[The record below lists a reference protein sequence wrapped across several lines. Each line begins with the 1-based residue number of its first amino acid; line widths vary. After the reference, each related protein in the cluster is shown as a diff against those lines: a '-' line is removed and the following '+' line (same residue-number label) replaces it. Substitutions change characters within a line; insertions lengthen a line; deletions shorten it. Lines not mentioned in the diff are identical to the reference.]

1 MQVLKEKQL
10 YAKLSK
16 CYFYQNK
23 IHYLGHIVLEE
34 GIAVDPKNIEAI
46 MNQPTPNNVLDVRYF
61 MGLASYYRKFIKRIF
76 KNCTSDNFFT
86 KERYKI

>member
-1 MQVLKEKQL
+1 MQILRENHI

-34 GIAVDPKNIEAI
+34 GIAVDPKNIESI
-46 MNQPTPNNVLDVRYF
+46 MNWQIHKNVSQV
-61 MGLASYYRKFIKRIF
+61 
-76 KNCTSDNFFT
+76 
-86 KERYKI
+86 